1 MNVLKVEQGDSGG
14 EIGTYI
20 EMNPVDEHREE
31 RVEMVENSAYQ
42 PRSRRPASGDD
53 DDDNTYDTIT

>member
-1 MNVLKVEQGDSGG
+1 MIYTTFTTVNVLKVEQGDSGG

-31 RVEMVENSAYQ
+31 RVEMVENSAC
-42 PRSRRPASGDD
+42 PPTATS
-53 DDDNTYDTIT
+53 

>member
-1 MNVLKVEQGDSGG
+1 MNVLKAEQGVSGG
-14 EIGTYI
+14 EYI

-42 PRSRRPASGDD
+42 SRSRRPASGDD
-53 DDDNTYDTIT
+53 DDDNTYDTVT

>member
-42 PRSRRPASGDD
+42 PRPASG
-53 DDDNTYDTIT
+53 DDDNTYDTVT